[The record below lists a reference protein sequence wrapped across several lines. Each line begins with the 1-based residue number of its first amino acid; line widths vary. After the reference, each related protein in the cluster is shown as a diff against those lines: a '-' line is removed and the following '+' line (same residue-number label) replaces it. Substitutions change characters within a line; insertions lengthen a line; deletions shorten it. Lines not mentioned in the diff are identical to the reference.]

1 MFTVSLH
8 CLLNPIPFLVPGAST
23 NQLAI
28 SVESEITVV
37 IDLHNAAVTEIPTE
51 RQTIVISLVTFLSS
65 EGQRDIILSYYTVPI
80 VECDLYS
87 VIGLSWSF
95 QVMEGACYRSVKVI
109 AVRRSA
115 QH

>member
-1 MFTVSLH
+1 VVRLH
-8 CLLNPIPFLVPGAST
+8 T
-23 NQLAI
+23 KNQLAI
-28 SVESEITVV
+28 AIESAITVE
-37 IDLHNAAVTEIPTE
+37 IDLHNTAVTEIQNEPRTE
-51 RQTIVISLVTFLSS
+51 RQTIVISLVTFPLR
-65 EGQRDIILSYYTVPI
+65 GTRDILLSCYTVYI
-80 VECDLYS
+80 VEYNLYS